1 MILSGLAQGNATI
14 GLNIKEIHVAVFTS
28 LSKENPIQEL
38 KETYIEDVAAKSNMG
53 MCGKMSE

>member
-1 MILSGLAQGNATI
+1 MILSGLAQGNTTI
-14 GLNIKEIHVAVFTS
+14 GLNIAVFTS